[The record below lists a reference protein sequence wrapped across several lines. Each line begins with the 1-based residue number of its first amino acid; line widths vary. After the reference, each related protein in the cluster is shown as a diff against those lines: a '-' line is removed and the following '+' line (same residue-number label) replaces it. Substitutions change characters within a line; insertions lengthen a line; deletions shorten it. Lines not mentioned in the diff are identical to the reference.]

1 MYTAFKAMLQTLRD
15 LFDVL
20 PFALY
25 PLLCNKHAYKYG
37 KYEICDSFC
46 IVSTC
51 QSTRENRNGLLVR
64 LLVTIPASKAPIE
77 ELSQQAAERLD
88 GLRCTDTVGSAQRG
102 KELNTQSA
110 LADRDSQPSQTCQTL
125 HALFWGCLVKKL
137 VWCEKFLSWFSERK
151 GVKGMSCERVV
162 MHHLL
167 ALLNMFNL
175 RHREVDK
182 SCIKS
187 KWGNK
192 SAIMS

>member
-1 MYTAFKAMLQTLRD
+1 MWLLLYCIYMSIYSWKSEWSSSPTLGDNPCVQGADRRVVAAGGRAFGR
-15 LFDVL
+15 FEV
-20 PFALY
+20 
-25 PLLCNKHAYKYG
+25 H
-37 KYEICDSFC
+37 
-46 IVSTC
+46 
-51 QSTRENRNGLLVR
+51 RNR
-64 LLVTIPASKAPIE
+64 
-77 ELSQQAAERLD
+77 
-88 GLRCTDTVGSAQRG
+88 VGSAQRG

-110 LADRDSQPSQTCQTL
+110 LADRDGQPSQTCQTL